1 MTSMNTGRINK
12 VIDYTFKS
20 YKKYDGPDDEF
31 DRTNIFFAPN
41 GQGKSALALGIKREY
56 LKNNTEDSLRLYN
69 VDFVETKLR
78 VDENSGN
85 IRGVKLNF
93 GDNADIEG
101 RLAELEKQRGEI
113 SKSISI
119 IQTENT
125 SLINASE
132 TMLNDIFTRRKGKS
146 KIQKKTHRD
155 GLHEKVIS
163 LWIDE
168 YKEALKL
175 FPTEDF
181 TNISGK
187 DDFSKNL
194 DAINGINLPSIANI
208 SEEDYE
214 EIERI
219 LGVAYGIEDIPNPN
233 VVRWLES
240 GLQIHHGKQTC
251 EFCLNKLDIKEITAR
266 IENYVDDIQ
275 SVDSKKLETMIETIS
290 VVTKQITAL
299 VANRQIILLALDNN
313 TDASM
318 FFDDIETQLFVLTSS
333 IDALSDKIDHMDK
346 QVNDVVPD
354 MKSAV
359 RLIETNVSDLDVT
372 KANLKIDYE
381 KRINRLEQLV
391 KGAIGYEVS
400 NNTLIKDNAETYST
414 NLKKFGT
421 LNAQANEVTKAIN
434 TLKESKS
441 DLASFAKYLNEI
453 LDDIN
458 IGFTLKLDTT
468 DKSYFI
474 ENTVTHERL
483 HIRDISEGE
492 RNFLALIYF
501 YYEMLSD
508 DGETLRNDIKIVI
521 IDDPIS
527 SVDDENRF
535 YILELVKRVIDD
547 KGFQS
552 FVFTHAWHDFFD
564 LCYGKNDDPSV
575 KKYEIHK
582 TDGCYSDVYPSKS
595 VVAPYK
601 KLFKEV
607 FDFSIM
613 RYEEIQATE
622 VLHIP
627 NTMRRILEEYMRFN
641 HSIPLATQASYNK
654 IARALMR
661 QEVAKITPK
670 NETRIKT
677 MLSVCNILSH
687 GTPRAQSARD
697 IHNSAKFLMN
707 RFREIDQYH
716 FDEMSR

>member
-1 MTSMNTGRINK
+1 MNTGRINK
-12 VIDYTFKS
+12 VVDYTFKS
-20 YKKYDGPDDEF
+20 YKKYTGPDDEF

-41 GQGKSALALGIKREY
+41 GQGKSALAIGIKDEY
-56 LKNNTEDSLRLYN
+56 LKNNTEDNLRLYN
-69 VDFVETKLR
+69 IDYVETRLR

-93 GDNADIEG
+93 GDNADIEQQ
-101 RLAELEKQRGEI
+101 LAELEKKRGEL
-113 SKSISI
+113 SKSIATI
-119 IQTENT
+119 HTDNTE
-125 SLINASE
+125 LIDTTEAVLS
-132 TMLNDIFTRRKGKS
+132 DIFARRKGKT

-168 YKEALKL
+168 YKETLKL
-175 FPTEDF
+175 FPTEDYV
-181 TNISGK
+181 NITGN

-194 DAINGINLPSIANI
+194 DAINGINLPNIANI
-208 SEEDYE
+208 SDEDYK

-219 LGVAYGIEDIPNPN
+219 LGVAYGTEDMPSPA
-233 VVRWLES
+233 VVKWLGS
-240 GLQIHHGKQTC
+240 GLQIHYGKQTC
-251 EFCLNKLDIKEITAR
+251 EFCLSKLDIKEVATR
-266 IENYVDDIQ
+266 IEKYTDDIQ
-275 SVDSKKLETMIETIS
+275 SVDSKKLETMIETIGA
-290 VVTKQITAL
+290 VIGQITIF
-299 VANRQIILLALDNN
+299 VANRQIILSALDNG

-318 FFDDIETQLFVLTSS
+318 AFDDIETQLDVLRLSVG
-333 IDALSDKIDHMDK
+333 ALSDKLDQMDK
-346 QVNDVVPD
+346 QIIDVVPD

-359 RLIETNVSDLDVT
+359 RYIETNISDLNVV
-372 KANLKIDYE
+372 KSNLKKDYE

-391 KGAIGYEVS
+391 KGSIGYEVS
-400 NNTLIKDNAETYST
+400 TNALVKSNADTYGT
-414 NLKKFGT
+414 NLEKLET
-421 LNAQANEVTKAIN
+421 LNTQANEVLKAVN
-434 TLKESKS
+434 ELKESKS

-458 IGFTLKLDTT
+458 IGFNLRLDKT

-474 ENTVTHERL
+474 ENNVTHEKL

-508 DGETLRNDIKIVI
+508 DGESLRDDIRIVI

-535 YILELVKRVIDD
+535 YILELIKRVIDD

-552 FVFTHAWHDFFD
+552 FIFTHAWHDFFD
-564 LCYGKNDDPSV
+564 LCYGKNDDHNV

-582 TDGCYSDVYPSKS
+582 TDGCYSDVYPAKS

-601 KLFKEV
+601 RLFKEI
-607 FDFSIM
+607 FDFSM
-613 RYEEIQATE
+613 KKYEDIQPTE
-622 VLHIP
+622 VLHTP

-641 HSIPLATQASYNK
+641 HSIPFATQASYNK

-670 NETRIKT
+670 NETKIKT
-677 MLSVCNILSH
+677 MLSVCNVLSH

-697 IHNSAKFLMN
+697 IHNSAKFLMS
-707 RFREIDQYH
+707 RFKVIDQYH